1 MAVHY
6 RTCNLCEAMCG
17 LEIHT
22 NNDQIERI
30 CGDKKD
36 PFSQGYLCPKGVAL
50 QDVYEDKDRLKEPV
64 KRTRNGWQ
72 KITWSQAYK
81 EVTQNIKEIQKKH
94 GNDAI
99 ALYLG
104 NPVVHNHGSIFG
116 LLFAKSLHTKNR
128 YSASTVDQVPH
139 HLIALKM
146 FGNALLLP
154 VPDVDRTDFFLIMGA
169 NPAVS
174 NGSLMSA
181 PNIAKRI
188 KNIQKRGGKVVVI
201 DPMRTRTAELA
212 DEHHFIRPGSDVFL
226 LLAMLNV
233 VFSNNW
239 DCIDSLP
246 KYYKNAH
253 VLHDVVAEYTPEKVQ
268 EITGISAQNIQQLTT
283 EFCQARSA
291 VCYGR
296 LGVSVQEFGTT
307 TQWLITALNIVT
319 NNFDQPGGAMFS
331 KPAFDMVDISQK
343 SGDGQ
348 FASWKSRV
356 RNLPEFNG
364 ETPVATLADEIL
376 TPGEGQVKALFT
388 VAGNPVLSTPNGE
401 KLDKAIAQL
410 DYVVAVDFY
419 INATTRHANIIL
431 PPTHTLEHD
440 HYDFVFLL
448 LAVRNFVKYSPTVF
462 PPPKYMRHD
471 WQIFRELHIRMV
483 NRGLSGKIKS
493 LLLRA
498 MYTLINPLRII
509 ALGLRFGP
517 YGKLVGG
524 LSLRKV
530 KKSVHGIDLGALEA
544 CLPQRLMTKDKKV
557 DVAPQLFV
565 EDEKRIASK
574 IHDHTS
580 SKFMLI
586 GRRNLRSN
594 NSWMHNSK
602 RLVKGPNRC
611 TMWINSCDAHD
622 LNIQNGDFV
631 VVTSRVGEIKIEV
644 EIHDKVMPGVVSI
657 PHGWG
662 HGRKGVQLETA
673 QQHAGVSI
681 NDLTDELYI
690 DTVSGNAALNGV
702 PVEISPVK

>member
-1 MAVHY
+1 MAIHY

-22 NNDQIERI
+22 KDNKIERI
-30 CGDKKD
+30 CGDKSD

-64 KRTRNGWQ
+64 KRTENGWQ
-72 KITWSQAYK
+72 KISWAQAYK
-81 EVTQNIKEIQKKH
+81 EVTQNLKKIQDKH
-94 GNDAI
+94 GNDAV

-104 NPVVHNHGSIFG
+104 NPVVHNYGSIFG

-139 HLIALKM
+139 HLVGLKM

-154 VPDVDRTDFFLIMGA
+154 VPDIDRTDFFLIMGA

-188 KNIQKRGGKVVVI
+188 KDIQKRGGKVVVI
-201 DPMRTRTAELA
+201 DPMHTRTAALA

-226 LLAMLNV
+226 LLAILNV
-233 VFSNNW
+233 VISNNW
-239 DCIDSLP
+239 DCIKSLP
-246 KYYKNAH
+246 PHYKNAE
-253 VLHDVVAEYTPEKVQ
+253 VLREVVAEYPPQKVAK
-268 EITGISAQNIQQLTT
+268 ITGISARDIEQLAT
-283 EFCQARSA
+283 EFCQAKSA

-296 LGVSVQEFGTT
+296 LGVSVQEFGTAA
-307 TQWLITALNIVT
+307 QWLITALNIIT
-319 NNFDQPGGAMFS
+319 NNFDRPGGAMFS
-331 KPAFDMVDISQK
+331 KPAFDMVNLSQK

-376 TPGEGQVKALFT
+376 TPGEGQVKALIT
-388 VAGNPVLSTPNGE
+388 IAGNPVLSTPNSE
-401 KLDKAIAQL
+401 KLDNAIAQL
-410 DYVVAVDFY
+410 DYMVAVDFY
-419 INATTRHANIIL
+419 INATTRNANIIL

-471 WQIFRELHIRMV
+471 WEIFRELHIRMV
-483 NRGLSGKIKS
+483 NRGVSGWIKS
-493 LLLRA
+493 LLLRTV
-498 MYTLINPLRII
+498 YTFMTPLSMI
-509 ALGLRFGP
+509 ALGLRLGP
-517 YGKLVGG
+517 YGKLIGG

-530 KKSVHGIDLGALEA
+530 KKNVHGIDLGALEP

-565 EDEKRIASK
+565 DDCKRIAAK
-574 IHDHTS
+574 LQTHEQ
-580 SKFMLI
+580 SKFVLI

-594 NSWMHNSK
+594 NSWMHNCK

-611 TMWINSCDAHD
+611 TLWINSRDANE
-622 LNIQNGDFV
+622 LNIENGHSV
-631 VVTSRVGEIKIEV
+631 LVTSRVGKIEIEV
-644 EIHDKVMPGVVSI
+644 EIRNTVMPGVVSI

-662 HGRKGVQLETA
+662 HNRPGIQLETA

-681 NDLTDELYI
+681 NDLTDELFI
-690 DTVSGNAALNGV
+690 DEISGNAALNGV
-702 PVEISPVK
+702 PVAISKL